1 MDLLKLKL
9 DRDFFKRNND
19 FESTLNVSY
28 KIWQIEESDWN
39 LYFLIQ
45 FLRKTRKFDDARSIL
60 SKYRNRFPLFK
71 LLKNEELWLDYSEKI
86 YNWSSNSNFL
96 DDAQELL
103 KKVSSEDKYTKEIY
117 IRTKLNMIS
126 YLIIKKE
133 HKKALEII
141 ESLDFNT
148 LSNKSYSGS
157 SQLKI
162 YFKFLADLILELGI
176 TEYYIKNL
184 LNILNF
190 TKKKENTYIQKILKE
205 KNTESFRYI
214 LETNLKDLKDEIS
227 FREKKIFRFN
237 YSANKTTTISSLSD
251 FTFCPVAFAINS
263 SYDVIPN
270 RSINI
275 ENYTDQKWTL
285 SVRYFEYQKSQNI
298 NHTFYD
304 FKNHLD
310 EDTHNSFTE
319 IFSSRLLFNTYQNIN
334 SNFYFRN
341 SDDTLRGI
349 PDYIFQNKYGQK
361 FTVIEK
367 FTKNKSCKDNFF
379 INDIIKILAYNYEFN
394 SLNINFGYLI
404 YWEYISTEDYSIPN
418 KNVQKVTGCKIIKIY
433 KNEDNYNLLKKTIS
447 ELNNFKLSKQAYIE
461 DHQIA
466 LSKCQNCSVKHYCNH
481 KTGKSNYINL
491 PYQVDKI

>member
-19 FESTLNVSY
+19 FESALNVSY

-71 LLKNEELWLDYSEKI
+71 FLKNEELWLDYSEKI

-190 TKKKENTYIQKILKE
+190 TQKKENTYIQKILKE

-237 YSANKTTTISSLSD
+237 YSANKTTTISDLGD
-251 FTFCPVAFAINS
+251 FTFCPVAFAIKS
-263 SYDVIPN
+263 SYNIIQPRVL
-270 RSINI
+270 NI
-275 ENYTDQKWTL
+275 ENYIDKKWTL
-285 SVRYFEYQKSQNI
+285 GVRFFEYQKSLNF

-304 FKNHLD
+304 FECILD
-310 EDTHNSFTE
+310 EISHNYFME
-319 IFSSRLLFNTYQNIN
+319 IFSSKILFNSYQNYN
-334 SNFYFRN
+334 NKFYFRN
-341 SDDTLRGI
+341 PDDSLRGI
-349 PDYIFQNKYGQK
+349 PDYVFQNNYGQK
-361 FTVIEK
+361 FVVLEK
-367 FTKNKSCKDNFF
+367 FTKRKSTDRTFF
-379 INDIIKILAYNYEFN
+379 INDKIKLLAYMFELNSLNADFGYIIYWNYTTYGITQKVIGCNIIKI
-394 SLNINFGYLI
+394 
-404 YWEYISTEDYSIPN
+404 N
-418 KNVQKVTGCKIIKIY
+418 KND
-433 KNEDNYNLLKKTIS
+433 EDYNLLKMTIND
-447 ELNNFKLSKQAYIE
+447 LNIFKEKKYFYIE
-461 DHQIA
+461 NHQIT
-466 LSKCQNCSVKHYCNH
+466 LQKCLNCSIKHYCNH
-481 KTGKSNYINL
+481 KTGRLNNINL
-491 PYQVDKI
+491 PYNIEEI